1 MLNDL
6 RSRLRSAIAQA
17 ASAEG
22 ALDHAM
28 GLYTEAAS
36 LVDAI
41 KEFQAE
47 CKETIGEIFVETG
60 QTEARGSVAR
70 CYMTAPTVRVTY
82 DAAALDALCA
92 EDDDL
97 AVLLAPYRRETVV
110 AGALTIRSVSHQR
123 RGPPS

>member
-1 MLNDL
+1 MLKDL
-6 RSRLRSAIAQA
+6 RARLRSAIAQP
-17 ASAEG
+17 ASTEG

-41 KEFQAE
+41 KEFQTE
-47 CKETIGEIFVETG
+47 CKAAIGEIFVETG
-60 QTEARGSVAR
+60 QTEAWGSVAR

-92 EDDDL
+92 DDDAL
-97 AVLLAPYRRETVV
+97 AALLAPYRRETVV
-110 AGALTIRSVSHQR
+110 AGALTIRSVNNQR

>member
-6 RSRLRSAIAQA
+6 RARLRSAIAQA
-17 ASAEG
+17 STTEG

-36 LVDAI
+36 LVDAL
-41 KEFQAE
+41 KGFQTE
-47 CKETIGEIFVETG
+47 CKGVIGEIFVETG
-60 QTEARGSVAR
+60 QTEAWGSAAR
-70 CYMTAPTVRVTY
+70 CYMTAPAVRVTY

-92 EDDDL
+92 ADDDL
-97 AVLLAPYRRETVV
+97 AALLAPYRRETVV
-110 AGALTIRSVSHQR
+110 AGALTIRSANNQR